1 MHQVLRLSLA
11 LSLLTLGAC
20 GPRTTGPHVRF
31 AQASAA
37 DLHAAQ
43 QSGQVVWYD
52 FEPGDDV
59 PIVLGV
65 IGMAEAVSQPPA
77 RLVAR
82 RHFSIVLFPDGR
94 TFFSFDGRHLVDPT
108 HLARWTIGLEPNDD
122 TGSGVAVLLIS
133 TELEEILDLSD
144 RIVVVSRG
152 RVVGEMTR
160 SAVDLSQLGLL
171 MGGATAA

>member
-11 LSLLTLGAC
+11 LALLTLGAC

-122 TGSGVAVLLIS
+122 TGSGVAVLLMFIGQAQ
-133 TELEEILDLSD
+133 DMPSD
-144 RIVVVSRG
+144 APRR
-152 RVVGEMTR
+152 
-160 SAVDLSQLGLL
+160 
-171 MGGATAA
+171 